1 MCGIVGG
8 FGIDIQE
15 NWIKLETD
23 NLEKRGPDHRA
34 MLVVNSHLTMG
45 AARLAMTDPL
55 PRSNQPFVREDLGAI
70 ISFNGEIYNYKS
82 LRNELVKDGYAFH
95 TDSDTEVLLAAI
107 HSYGEQ
113 VTEKINGM
121 YAFAYYSK
129 DTNQLIL
136 GRDFLGKKPLYWMK
150 FQNNIYWS
158 SSLQSLSRLKKA
170 RKLSSQGL
178 IEYLS
183 FGYTIDPSSIENEIN
198 VISPGTLMRVS
209 LEGNAAQYQL
219 LDSKPYAP
227 ESSNPLLTIR
237 EEITNAVTARISGH
251 KSAAISMSGGLDSS
265 IVAQITS
272 RSEVDMTAYSA
283 IWADS
288 DKSRYNKDAEIAK
301 VISSRIGIPCTLVEM
316 ITTDKLTLALD
327 DFVLAMEEP
336 NANPTGISMMS
347 LYKAIGDDGHRLVLT
362 GDGSDEIFGG
372 YPRYESQSRIPKI
385 LSLRGNTV
393 GKLLSSERSST
404 NNKWIAALLSQTD
417 DRNSNRWTHWHW
429 NFTPGELSRLIRS
442 NQGQAHIVNQVE
454 SSISSSLNAGGKHR
468 IERMMEMDRN
478 IWLTME
484 SNRKLDRI
492 SMHNSIEAR
501 SPFQDDRV
509 IAVGL
514 NEMAK
519 HKFKKIEKK
528 ILWEAFPEMQSL
540 GVRPDKTGFISPVGH
555 WLRGNQKLA
564 SDSVDHLH
572 LMGHFNIEHMKK
584 LLSAPADGNYRKIMQ
599 LWSLIVL
606 SRWILSNE

>member
-1 MCGIVGG
+1 M
-8 FGIDIQE
+8 DIQK
-15 NWIKLETD
+15 NWVRRETD
-23 NLEKRGPDHRA
+23 HLEKRGPDHRA
-34 MLVVNSHLTMG
+34 TLEVNSHLTMG

-55 PRSNQPFVREDLGAI
+55 PRSNQPFVRDDLNAI

-82 LRNELVKDGYAFH
+82 LRNELVKDGYDFH
-95 TDSDTEVLLAAI
+95 TDSDTEVLLVAI

-113 VTEKINGM
+113 VTKKINGM

-183 FGYTIDPSSIENEIN
+183 FGYTIDPSSIETEIN
-198 VISPGTLMRVS
+198 AISPGTLMRVS
-209 LEGNAAQYQL
+209 LDGNAAEYQL

-237 EEITNAVTARISGH
+237 EEITNAVTARIAGH

-265 IVAQITS
+265 IVAQIS
-272 RSEVDMTAYSA
+272 AQSDVNMTTYSA
-283 IWADS
+283 IWPDS
-288 DKSRYNKDAEIAK
+288 DKSRYNKDAEVAK
-301 VISSRIGIPCTLVEM
+301 VISTGIGIPCKLVEM
-316 ITTDKLTLALD
+316 ITTDQLTLALD
-327 DFVLAMEEP
+327 EFVLAMEEP

-429 NFTPGELSRLIRS
+429 NFTPGELSRLVKS

-454 SSISSSLNAGGKHR
+454 SSISSSLNAGGKNR

-509 IAVGL
+509 IAAGL

-540 GVRPDKTGFISPVGH
+540 GVRPVKTGFISPVGH

-572 LMGHFNIEHMKK
+572 LMGPFNIEHMKK

>member
-8 FGIDIQE
+8 FGMDIQK
-15 NWIKLETD
+15 NWVRRETD
-23 NLEKRGPDHRA
+23 HLEKRGPDHRA
-34 MLVVNSHLTMG
+34 TLEVNSHLTMG

-55 PRSNQPFVREDLGAI
+55 PRSNQPFVRDDLNAI

-82 LRNELVKDGYAFH
+82 LRNELVKDGYDFH
-95 TDSDTEVLLAAI
+95 TDSDTEVLLVAI

-113 VTEKINGM
+113 VTKKINGM

-183 FGYTIDPSSIENEIN
+183 FGYTIDPSSIETEIN
-198 VISPGTLMRVS
+198 AISPGTLMRVS
-209 LEGNAAQYQL
+209 LDGNAAEYQL

-237 EEITNAVTARISGH
+237 EEITNAVTARIAGH

-265 IVAQITS
+265 IVAQIS
-272 RSEVDMTAYSA
+272 AQSDVNMTTYSA
-283 IWADS
+283 IWPDS
-288 DKSRYNKDAEIAK
+288 DKSRYNKDAEVAK
-301 VISSRIGIPCTLVEM
+301 VISTGIGIPCKLVEM
-316 ITTDKLTLALD
+316 ITTDQLTLALD
-327 DFVLAMEEP
+327 EFVLAMEEP

-429 NFTPGELSRLIRS
+429 NFTPGELSRLVKS

-454 SSISSSLNAGGKHR
+454 SSISSSLNAGGKNR

-509 IAVGL
+509 IAAGL

-540 GVRPDKTGFISPVGH
+540 GVRPVKTGFISPVGH

-572 LMGHFNIEHMKK
+572 LMGPFNIEHMKK

>member
-1 MCGIVGG
+1 
-8 FGIDIQE
+8 
-15 NWIKLETD
+15 
-23 NLEKRGPDHRA
+23 
-34 MLVVNSHLTMG
+34 
-45 AARLAMTDPL
+45 
-55 PRSNQPFVREDLGAI
+55 
-70 ISFNGEIYNYKS
+70 
-82 LRNELVKDGYAFH
+82 
-95 TDSDTEVLLAAI
+95 
-107 HSYGEQ
+107 
-113 VTEKINGM
+113 
-121 YAFAYYSK
+121 
-129 DTNQLIL
+129 
-136 GRDFLGKKPLYWMK
+136 
-150 FQNNIYWS
+150 
-158 SSLQSLSRLKKA
+158 
-170 RKLSSQGL
+170 
-178 IEYLS
+178 
-183 FGYTIDPSSIENEIN
+183 
-198 VISPGTLMRVS
+198 
-209 LEGNAAQYQL
+209 
-219 LDSKPYAP
+219 
-227 ESSNPLLTIR
+227 
-237 EEITNAVTARISGH
+237 
-251 KSAAISMSGGLDSS
+251 MSGGLDSS

-509 IAVGL
+509 IAAGL

-572 LMGHFNIEHMKK
+572 LMGHLNIEHMKK

>member
-1 MCGIVGG
+1 M
-8 FGIDIQE
+8 DIQK
-15 NWIKLETD
+15 NWVRRETD
-23 NLEKRGPDHRA
+23 HLEKRGPDHRA
-34 MLVVNSHLTMG
+34 TLEVNSHLTMG

-55 PRSNQPFVREDLGAI
+55 PRSNQPFVRDDLNAI

-82 LRNELVKDGYAFH
+82 LRNELVKDGYDFH
-95 TDSDTEVLLAAI
+95 TDSDTEVLLVAI

-113 VTEKINGM
+113 VTKKINGM

-183 FGYTIDPSSIENEIN
+183 FGYTIDPSSIETEIN
-198 VISPGTLMRVS
+198 AISPGTLMRVS
-209 LEGNAAQYQL
+209 LDGNAAEYQL

-237 EEITNAVTARISGH
+237 EEITNAVTARIAGH

-265 IVAQITS
+265 IVAQIS
-272 RSEVDMTAYSA
+272 AQSDVNMTTYSA
-283 IWADS
+283 IWPDS

-429 NFTPGELSRLIRS
+429 NFTPGELSRLVKS

-454 SSISSSLNAGGKHR
+454 SSISSSLNAGGKNR

-509 IAVGL
+509 IAAGL

-540 GVRPDKTGFISPVGH
+540 GVRPVKTGFISPVGH

-572 LMGHFNIEHMKK
+572 LMGPFNIEHMKK
-584 LLSAPADGNYRKIMQ
+584 LLSAPTDGNYRKIMQ

>member
-283 IWADS
+283 IWVDS